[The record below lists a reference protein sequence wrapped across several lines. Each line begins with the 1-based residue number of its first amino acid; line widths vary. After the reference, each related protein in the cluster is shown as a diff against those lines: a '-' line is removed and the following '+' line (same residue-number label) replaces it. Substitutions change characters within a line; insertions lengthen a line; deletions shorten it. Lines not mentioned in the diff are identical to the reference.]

1 LNIFSYRVIFD
12 VIKPHIYHAR
22 TSGCINPV
30 TMAGRSGRRIQS
42 TLHLLIKFVISTKA
56 EDERMRYSE
65 KYSIKWNL
73 SGVTNRKEV
82 NQYTKKNMTKINGH
96 NIANI
101 LPLCTQPGN
110 WYLVLQ
116 M

>member
-42 TLHLLIKFVISTKA
+42 TLHLLIKFVILIKA

-65 KYSIKWNL
+65 KDSIKWNL
-73 SGVTNRKEV
+73 SVTNRKEV
-82 NQYTKKNMTKINGH
+82 SRCTKKKKTVTEN
-96 NIANI
+96 
-101 LPLCTQPGN
+101 Q
-110 WYLVLQ
+110 LQ
-116 M
+116 GQ